1 MKRLI
6 LVTVLAA
13 LLGGACGDGA
23 GDGGGAGDVSLLA
36 GSDRAAPDAGGG
48 PTIAAEAITSFGV
61 DLFSAVRSLPASD
74 GANVVVSPA
83 SVGIALAMV
92 EPGAVDAGS
101 IALRELLRI
110 DDPETFHASMNAL
123 EQNLEARKPQ
133 QVHNAAEKP
142 GELAVRI
149 VNAAYLQRG
158 YPFERSYVDA
168 VTRSY
173 GPVLNEVD
181 FSADP
186 DAVAHEINDFVAAE
200 TRNRITDLVPDG
212 ALSDDTVFALVNALY
227 LKASW
232 LSVFDPSATAD
243 GTFTLLDGGEIQV
256 PLMQGFGDSS
266 AKGDHWV
273 AATKSYVGGLAAQ
286 FILPDEGHF
295 DEVAADLAGV
305 FADYDADRTSGA
317 QMVVPRF
324 ESRFYVE
331 LPEALRRL
339 GLGALFDE
347 EAQLLGIAPDERLKL
362 DEALHETFIALDEEG
377 TEAAAATVITGV
389 VTSGPLTPPVPV
401 VLDRPFLF
409 RIIDMQTGVT
419 LFVGQIV
426 DPS

>member
-1 MKRLI
+1 
-6 LVTVLAA
+6 
-13 LLGGACGDGA
+13 
-23 GDGGGAGDVSLLA
+23 
-36 GSDRAAPDAGGG
+36 
-48 PTIAAEAITSFGV
+48 
-61 DLFSAVRSLPASD
+61 
-74 GANVVVSPA
+74 
-83 SVGIALAMV
+83 
-92 EPGAVDAGS
+92 
-101 IALRELLRI
+101 
-110 DDPETFHASMNAL
+110 
-123 EQNLEARKPQ
+123 
-133 QVHNAAEKP
+133 
-142 GELAVRI
+142 
-149 VNAAYLQRG
+149 
-158 YPFERSYVDA
+158 
-168 VTRSY
+168 
-173 GPVLNEVD
+173 
-181 FSADP
+181 
-186 DAVAHEINDFVAAE
+186 
-200 TRNRITDLVPDG
+200 
-212 ALSDDTVFALVNALY
+212 
-227 LKASW
+227 
-232 LSVFDPSATAD
+232 
-243 GTFTLLDGGEIQV
+243 
-256 PLMQGFGDSS
+256 MQGFGDSS

-317 QMVVPRF
+317 QLVVPRF
-324 ESRFYVE
+324 ESRFHVE

-377 TEAAAATVITGV
+377 TEAAAATIITGV